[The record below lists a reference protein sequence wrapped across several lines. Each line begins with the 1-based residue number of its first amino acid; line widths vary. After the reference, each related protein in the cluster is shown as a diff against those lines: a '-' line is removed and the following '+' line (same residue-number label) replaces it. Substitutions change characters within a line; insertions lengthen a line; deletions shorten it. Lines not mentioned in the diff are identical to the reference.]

1 MKQIFLSVLFF
12 MTAIT
17 SKAQVTTNVYWTE
30 QSSLPSSQVIYYNPS
45 HNLQWPDFIGV
56 PQTAGIVAA
65 ITMSGFGY
73 TASMKRNAS
82 KGEIN
87 IGVYCYF
94 SKNKSWVKPEKKT
107 AYILNH
113 EQHHFD
119 ISYIAARIFA
129 DKVKN
134 SGVTTSNVNVLL
146 PRIYKEC
153 CDIMNKLQDDYDGQ
167 TKNGQVKEMQ
177 ERWNNSLD
185 EKLVAF
191 TR

>member
-1 MKQIFLSVLFF
+1 MKQIVLSVLFF
-12 MTAIT
+12 ITAII
-17 SKAQVTTNVYWTE
+17 SKAQVTTKVYWTE

-45 HNLQWPDFIGV
+45 RNLQWPDFIGA
-56 PQTAGIVAA
+56 PQTTGIVAA

-73 TASMKRNAS
+73 TASMRRNGS

-87 IGVYCYF
+87 IGIYCYF

-167 TKNGQVKEMQ
+167 TKNGQVREMQ

-185 EKLVAF
+185 EKLVGF